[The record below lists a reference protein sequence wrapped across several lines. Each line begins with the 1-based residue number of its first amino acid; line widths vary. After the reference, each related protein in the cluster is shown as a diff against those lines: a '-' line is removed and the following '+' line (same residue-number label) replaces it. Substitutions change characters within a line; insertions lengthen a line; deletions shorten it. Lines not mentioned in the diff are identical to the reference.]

1 MSATDIF
8 SMFRSAMTKAAPTED
23 STQLPAVI
31 VLIIVINLVA
41 SVCLMLS
48 GIDLSAFV
56 AM

>member
-8 SMFRSAMTKAAPTED
+8 SMFRSAMTKAAPAED

>member
-1 MSATDIF
+1 MSATDIL
-8 SMFRSAMTKAAPTED
+8 SLFRSAMTKAAPAEE
-23 STQLPAVI
+23 STQLPAVF

>member
-1 MSATDIF
+1 MLP
-8 SMFRSAMTKAAPTED
+8 AMAKAAPVKD
-23 STQLPAVI
+23 STQLPAVL